1 MMTKKVFFTLST
13 IVLLFAIGHI
23 FTIGYGFGYDAISRT
38 DKAVEQ
44 AKQSG
49 YQPSHLAVIYE
60 RRVEQRND
68 FLHLEVD
75 TTYRAIGRH
84 AFQYKMICDRE
95 ITLRAYDGAYIDCSD
110 MAASCFVFADNNRKW
125 QLAGEQKQIIDQKC
139 KSATTSI
146 DGEEYKAYYTLALPH
161 CAVEAQ
167 PSQLYEGLILEAYD
181 TDGSYSLKAIH
192 IAQHLG

>member
-1 MMTKKVFFTLST
+1 MTKKVFFTLST

-38 DKAVEQ
+38 DRAVEQ
-44 AKQSG
+44 AKQSD
-49 YQPSHLAVIYE
+49 YQSSHVAVIYE

-68 FLHLEVD
+68 FLHLEID
-75 TTYRAIGRH
+75 TTYHSIGRH

-125 QLAGEQKQIIDQKC
+125 QPAGEQKQIIDQKC

-161 CAVEAQ
+161 CAVGAQ
-167 PSQLYEGLILEAYD
+167 TSQLYEGLILEAYD
-181 TDGSYSLKAIH
+181 ADGSYSLKAIH

>member
-13 IVLLFAIGHI
+13 IVLIFAIGHI

-38 DKAVEQ
+38 DRAVEQ
-44 AKQSG
+44 AKQSD
-49 YQPSHLAVIYE
+49 YQPSHVAVIYE

-125 QLAGEQKQIIDQKC
+125 QPAGEQKQIIDQKC
-139 KSATTSI
+139 KSATTNI

-181 TDGSYSLKAIH
+181 ADGSYSLKAIH

>member
-38 DKAVEQ
+38 ERAVKQ
-44 AKQSG
+44 AKQSD

-60 RRVEQRND
+60 RTVEQRND

-84 AFQYKMICDRE
+84 AFQYKTICDRE
-95 ITLRAYDGAYIDCSD
+95 ITLRAYDGAYIDCND

-181 TDGSYSLKAIH
+181 ADGSYSLKAIH
-192 IAQHLG
+192 IAHHLG

>member
-38 DKAVEQ
+38 DRAVKQ

-84 AFQYKMICDRE
+84 AFQYKTICDRE

-110 MAASCFVFADNNRKW
+110 MAASCFVYADNNRKW

-139 KSATTSI
+139 KSATTNI

-181 TDGSYSLKAIH
+181 ADGSYSLKAIH

>member
-38 DKAVEQ
+38 ERAVEQ

-60 RRVEQRND
+60 RTVEQRND

-84 AFQYKMICDRE
+84 AFQYKTICDRE

-110 MAASCFVFADNNRKW
+110 MAAACFVYADNNRKW

-161 CAVEAQ
+161 CAVGAQ

-181 TDGSYSLKAIH
+181 ADGSYSLKAIH

>member
-13 IVLLFAIGHI
+13 IVLIFAIGHI

-38 DKAVEQ
+38 DRAVEQ
-44 AKQSG
+44 ARQSD
-49 YQPSHLAVIYE
+49 YQPSHVAVIYE
-60 RRVEQRND
+60 RTVEQRND
-68 FLHLEVD
+68 FLHLEID

-146 DGEEYKAYYTLALPH
+146 NGEEYKAYYTLALPH

-181 TDGSYSLKAIH
+181 ADGSYSLKAIH

>member
-13 IVLLFAIGHI
+13 IVLIFAIGHI

-38 DKAVEQ
+38 DRAVEQ

-60 RRVEQRND
+60 RKVEQRND

-75 TTYRAIGRH
+75 TTYHSIGRH
-84 AFQYKMICDRE
+84 AFQYKTICDRE

-167 PSQLYEGLILEAYD
+167 PSQLYEGLILEVYD

>member
-13 IVLLFAIGHI
+13 IVLIFAIGHI

-38 DKAVEQ
+38 DRAVEQ

-181 TDGSYSLKAIH
+181 ADGSYSLKAIH

>member
-38 DKAVEQ
+38 ERAVEQ

-60 RRVEQRND
+60 RRVKQRND

-95 ITLRAYDGAYIDCSD
+95 MTLRAYDGAYIDCSD

-139 KSATTSI
+139 K
-146 DGEEYKAYYTLALPH
+146 
-161 CAVEAQ
+161 
-167 PSQLYEGLILEAYD
+167 
-181 TDGSYSLKAIH
+181 
-192 IAQHLG
+192 

>member
-23 FTIGYGFGYDAISRT
+23 FTIGYGFGYAAISRT
-38 DKAVEQ
+38 DRAVEQ

-125 QLAGEQKQIIDQKC
+125 QPAGEQKQIIDQKC
-139 KSATTSI
+139 KSATTNI

-181 TDGSYSLKAIH
+181 ADGSYSLKAIH